1 MVDIMSP
8 QTRTRSQASA
18 GSRSSPCRLTR
29 AGTAAVLAGQLGR
42 YTAIGVACTLAYLA
56 LFELLQ
62 GVLGAQPANLLAWL
76 VTAVADT
83 ACNRSLTFGVSGRA
97 GAVRAQLE
105 GLAVFGIGLAM
116 TTGSLAGL
124 GAITAQPGHALELAV
139 LVAANL
145 GAGVLRFVLL
155 HSWVFAPR
163 RRVLAA
169 PVT

>member
-8 QTRTRSQASA
+8 QTRPRSQASA

-97 GAVRAQLE
+97 GAVRAQLV
-105 GLAVFGIGLAM
+105 VFGIGLGM

-124 GAITAQPGHALELAV
+124 GAITSQPGHALELAV
-139 LVAANL
+139 IVAANL

-169 PVT
+169 RAT